1 MKKPIK
7 PLAAIALTAP
17 LAGCGADNQEKPNI
31 ILFLIDD
38 MGWLDT
44 SVSFGEEVYP
54 FNLRHDT
61 PNTASLAE
69 QGVVMTSAYACPV
82 SSPTRTSM
90 MSGMNAAH
98 TRITNYMPTAKDWN
112 PDATDTPSE
121 KLDDTVERTDW
132 NYNGIQ
138 PVGKADIGH
147 CVEITPFPQILKD
160 NGYYTIHTG
169 KSHWAPGGTAAASPY
184 NMGFCVS
191 VAGHVVGKGWGY
203 YAENNFRRIP
213 DEYNQLTIQ
222 NMTEYFGS
230 STHLTEALTIE
241 TLKTLDFPIDN
252 GIPFYLNFC
261 HFAVHTP
268 IHRDPRFF
276 QKYIDRG
283 MDEGQARFAS
293 MCEGMDKSLGDLMA
307 YLEKKNVLDN
317 TIIIFMSDN
326 GGNSENL
333 SKGGERHTQNSPLRE
348 GKASCYEGGIRVP
361 MIVYWK
367 GKIAAGTR
375 LNTPVVAEDLYPT
388 ILEMAGVDEYQ
399 TVQNLDGQSIVRL
412 LTDGSKAVRNAMDK
426 GIITNRKEADS
437 FIVPEAVSGIDPER
451 EVLAHYPH
459 QWKPYQLKDIDYLSS
474 LRKGDWKIIYRHRGQ
489 ALELYNIR
497 QDITERN
504 DLSDSNPEKLQ
515 EMADALSAKLKG
527 YDALMPTFRST
538 GDIVPMPD
546 ELAGRKAICPSDIQP
561 TSQGH

>member
-1 MKKPIK
+1 MAAMT
-7 PLAAIALTAP
+7 LAAP
-17 LAGCGADNQEKPNI
+17 LVGCTSGNQDKPNI
-31 ILFLIDD
+31 ITFIIDD

-44 SVSFGEEVYP
+44 SVAFGEEVYP
-54 FNLRHDT
+54 HNLRHDT
-61 PNTASLAE
+61 PNISRLAE
-69 QGVVMTSAYACPV
+69 EGVIMTSVFACPV
-82 SSPTRTSM
+82 SSPSRTSM

-98 TRITNYMPTAKDWN
+98 TRITNYLAMVKDKN
-112 PDATDTPSE
+112 TDASNTPSE

-132 NYNGIQ
+132 NVNGIQ
-138 PVGKADIGH
+138 PAGMSDIGH
-147 CVEITPFPQILKD
+147 CVHITPYPQILKD

-203 YAENNFRRIP
+203 YAENNYRNVP
-213 DEYNQLTIQ
+213 GNYNQLTIQ
-222 NMTEYFGS
+222 NMTEYLGS
-230 STHLTEALTIE
+230 STHLTEALTLE
-241 TLKTLDFPIDN
+241 SLKTLDYPIDN

-268 IHRDPRFF
+268 ILSDPRFY

-293 MCEGMDKSLGDLMA
+293 MCEGVDKSLGDLMA
-307 YLEKKNVLDN
+307 YLEKKKVLDN
-317 TIIIFMSDN
+317 TIIVFMSDN

-348 GKASCYEGGIRVP
+348 GKASCYDGGTRVP

-375 LNTPVVAEDLYPT
+375 LNTPVVMEDIYPT
-388 ILEMAGVDEYQ
+388 ILEMAGIDNYK
-399 TVQNLDGQSIVRL
+399 TVQNLDGKSIVSL
-412 LTDGSKAVRNAMDK
+412 LTKGSKAVRKAMDK
-426 GIITNRKEADS
+426 GLITNQKEANS
-437 FIVPEAVSGIDPER
+437 YVIPESVSGIDPER

-459 QWKPYQLKDIDYLSS
+459 QWKPYQLHDIDYLSS
-474 LRKGDWKIIYRHRGQ
+474 LRKGDWKIVYRHRQ
-489 ALELYNIR
+489 QTLELYNTR

-504 DLSDSNPEKLQ
+504 DLSGTNPEKLQ
-515 EMADALSAKLKG
+515 EMAQALTAKLKG
-527 YDALMPTFRST
+527 YDALLPTFRST
-538 GDIVPMPD
+538 GEVVPMPD
-546 ELAGRKAICPSDIQP
+546 ELIK
-561 TSQGH
+561 

>member
-1 MKKPIK
+1 MKLSLKSMAAMT
-7 PLAAIALTAP
+7 LAAP
-17 LAGCGADNQEKPNI
+17 LIGCTSGKQDKPNI
-31 ILFLIDD
+31 ITFVIDD

-44 SVSFGEEVYP
+44 SVAFGEEVYP
-54 FNLRHDT
+54 HNLRHDT
-61 PNTASLAE
+61 PNIARLAE
-69 QGVVMTSAYACPV
+69 EGVIMTSAFACPV
-82 SSPTRTSM
+82 SSPSRTSM

-98 TRITNYMPTAKDWN
+98 TRITNYLAMVKDKN
-112 PDATDTPSE
+112 TDASNTPSE

-132 NYNGIQ
+132 NVNGIQ
-138 PVGKADIGH
+138 PAGMSDIGH
-147 CVEITPFPQILKD
+147 CVHVTPYPQILKN

-203 YAENNFRRIP
+203 YAENNYRNVP
-213 DEYNQLTIQ
+213 GNYNQLTIQ
-222 NMTEYFGS
+222 NMTEYLGS
-230 STHLTEALTIE
+230 STHLTEALTLE
-241 TLKTLDFPIDN
+241 SLKTLDYPIDN

-268 IHRDPRFF
+268 ILSDPRFY

-283 MDEGQARFAS
+283 MDKGQARFAS
-293 MCEGMDKSLGDLMA
+293 MCEGVDKSLGDLLA
-307 YLEKKNVLDN
+307 YLEKKKVLDN
-317 TIIIFMSDN
+317 TIIVFMSDN

-348 GKASCYEGGIRVP
+348 GKASCYDGGIRVP

-375 LNTPVVAEDLYPT
+375 LNTPVVMEDIYPT
-388 ILEMAGVDEYQ
+388 ILEMAGIDNYK
-399 TVQNLDGQSIVRL
+399 TVQNLDGKSIVSL
-412 LTDGSKAVRNAMDK
+412 LTKGSKAVRKAMDK
-426 GIITNRKEADS
+426 GLITNQKEANS
-437 FIVPEAVSGIDPER
+437 YVVPESVSGIDPKR

-459 QWKPYQLKDIDYLSS
+459 QWKPYQLHDIDYLSS
-474 LRKGDWKIIYRHRGQ
+474 LRKGDWKIVYRHRQQ
-489 ALELYNIR
+489 ALELYNTR

-504 DLSDSNPEKLQ
+504 DLSGTNPEKLQ
-515 EMADALSAKLKG
+515 EMAQALTAKLKG

-538 GDIVPMPD
+538 GEVIPMPD
-546 ELAGRKAICPSDIQP
+546 ELVK
-561 TSQGH
+561 

>member
-1 MKKPIK
+1 MKLSLKSMAAMT
-7 PLAAIALTAP
+7 LAAP
-17 LAGCGADNQEKPNI
+17 LIGCTSGKQDKPNI
-31 ILFLIDD
+31 ITFVIDD

-44 SVSFGEEVYP
+44 SVAFGEEVYP
-54 FNLRHDT
+54 HNLRHDT
-61 PNTASLAE
+61 PNIARLAE
-69 QGVVMTSAYACPV
+69 EGVIMTSAFACPV
-82 SSPTRTSM
+82 SSPSRTSM

-98 TRITNYMPTAKDWN
+98 TRITNYLAMVKDKN
-112 PDATDTPSE
+112 TDASNTPSE

-132 NYNGIQ
+132 NVNGIQ
-138 PVGKADIGH
+138 PAGMSDIGH
-147 CVEITPFPQILKD
+147 CVHVTPYPQILKN

-203 YAENNFRRIP
+203 YAENNYRNVP
-213 DEYNQLTIQ
+213 GNYNQLTIQ
-222 NMTEYFGS
+222 NMTEYLGS
-230 STHLTEALTIE
+230 STHLTEALTLE
-241 TLKTLDFPIDN
+241 SLKTLDYPIDN

-268 IHRDPRFF
+268 ILSDPRFY

-293 MCEGMDKSLGDLMA
+293 MCEGVDKSLGDLMA
-307 YLEKKNVLDN
+307 YLEKKKVLDN
-317 TIIIFMSDN
+317 TIIVFMSDN

-348 GKASCYEGGIRVP
+348 GKASCYDGGIRVP

-367 GKIAAGTR
+367 GKVAAGTR
-375 LNTPVVAEDLYPT
+375 LNTPVVMEDLYPT
-388 ILEMAGVDEYQ
+388 ILEMAGINSYE
-399 TVQNLDGQSIVRL
+399 TVQDLDGKSIVSL
-412 LTDGSKAVRNAMDK
+412 LTKGSEAVRKAMNK
-426 GIITNRKEADS
+426 GLITNQKEANS
-437 FIVPEAVSGIDPER
+437 YVVPESVSGIDPER

-459 QWKPYQLKDIDYLSS
+459 QWKPYQLHDIDYLSS
-474 LRKGDWKIIYRHRGQ
+474 LRKGDWKIVYRHRQQ
-489 ALELYNIR
+489 ALELYNTR

-504 DLSDSNPEKLQ
+504 DLSGTNPEKLQ
-515 EMADALSAKLKG
+515 EMAQALTAKLKG

-538 GDIVPMPD
+538 GEVIPMPD
-546 ELAGRKAICPSDIQP
+546 ELIK
-561 TSQGH
+561 

>member
-1 MKKPIK
+1 MT
-7 PLAAIALTAP
+7 LAAP
-17 LAGCGADNQEKPNI
+17 LVGCTSGNQDRPNI
-31 ILFLIDD
+31 ITFIIDD

-44 SVSFGEEVYP
+44 SVAFGEEVYP
-54 FNLRHDT
+54 HNLRHDT
-61 PNTASLAE
+61 PNIARLAE
-69 QGVVMTSAYACPV
+69 EGVIMTSAFACPV
-82 SSPTRTSM
+82 SSPSRTSM

-98 TRITNYMPTAKDWN
+98 TRITNYLAMVKDKN
-112 PDATDTPSE
+112 TDASNTPSE

-132 NYNGIQ
+132 NVNGIQ
-138 PVGKADIGH
+138 PDGMSDIGH
-147 CVEITPFPQILKD
+147 CVHVTPYPQILKN

-203 YAENNFRRIP
+203 YAENNYRNVP
-213 DEYNQLTIQ
+213 GNYNQLTIQ
-222 NMTEYFGS
+222 NMTEYLGS
-230 STHLTEALTIE
+230 STHLTEALTLE
-241 TLKTLDFPIDN
+241 SLKTLDYPIDN

-268 IHRDPRFF
+268 ILSDPRFY

-293 MCEGMDKSLGDLMA
+293 MCEGVDKSLGDLMA
-307 YLEKKNVLDN
+307 YLEKKKVLDN
-317 TIIIFMSDN
+317 TIIVFMSDN

-348 GKASCYEGGIRVP
+348 GKASCYDGGTRVP

-375 LNTPVVAEDLYPT
+375 LNTPVVMEDIYPT
-388 ILEMAGVDEYQ
+388 ILEMAGIDSYK
-399 TVQNLDGQSIVRL
+399 TVQNLDGKSIVNL
-412 LTDGSKAVRNAMDK
+412 LTKGSKAVRKAMDK
-426 GIITNRKEADS
+426 GVITNQKEANA
-437 FIVPEAVSGIDPER
+437 FVVPESVSGIDPER
-451 EVLAHYPH
+451 EVLSHYPH
-459 QWKPYQLKDIDYLSS
+459 QWKPYQLHDIDYLSS
-474 LRKGDWKIIYRHRGQ
+474 LRKGDWRIVYRHRQ
-489 ALELYNIR
+489 QVLELYNTR

-504 DLSDSNPEKLQ
+504 DLSGTNPEKLQ
-515 EMADALSAKLKG
+515 EMAKALTAKLKG

-538 GDIVPMPD
+538 GEVIPMPD
-546 ELAGRKAICPSDIQP
+546 ELIK
-561 TSQGH
+561 

>member
-1 MKKPIK
+1 MKLSLKSMAAMT
-7 PLAAIALTAP
+7 LAAP
-17 LAGCGADNQEKPNI
+17 LVGCTSGNQDKPNI
-31 ILFLIDD
+31 ITFIIDD

-44 SVSFGEEVYP
+44 SVAFGEEVYP
-54 FNLRHDT
+54 HNLRHDT
-61 PNTASLAE
+61 PNIARLAE
-69 QGVVMTSAYACPV
+69 EGVIMTSAFACPV
-82 SSPTRTSM
+82 SSPSRTSM

-98 TRITNYMPTAKDWN
+98 TRITNYLAMVKDKN
-112 PDATDTPSE
+112 PDASNTPSE

-132 NYNGIQ
+132 NVNGIQ
-138 PVGKADIGH
+138 PAGMSDIGH
-147 CVEITPFPQILKD
+147 CVHVTPYPQILKD

-203 YAENNFRRIP
+203 YAENNYRNVP
-213 DEYNQLTIQ
+213 GNYNQLTIQ
-222 NMTEYFGS
+222 NMTEYLGS
-230 STHLTEALTIE
+230 STHLTEALTLE
-241 TLKTLDFPIDN
+241 SLKTLDYPIDN

-268 IHRDPRFF
+268 ILSDPRFY
-276 QKYIDRG
+276 QEYIDRG

-293 MCEGMDKSLGDLMA
+293 MCEGVDKSLGDLMA
-307 YLEKKNVLDN
+307 YLEKKKVLDN
-317 TIIIFMSDN
+317 TIIVFMSDN

-348 GKASCYEGGIRVP
+348 GKASCYDGGIRVP

-375 LNTPVVAEDLYPT
+375 LNTPVVMEDIYPT
-388 ILEMAGVDEYQ
+388 ILEMAGINNYK
-399 TVQNLDGQSIVRL
+399 TVQALDGKSIVSL
-412 LTDGSKAVRNAMDK
+412 LTKGSEAVRKAMDK
-426 GIITNRKEADS
+426 GLITNQKEANS
-437 FIVPEAVSGIDPER
+437 YVVPESVSGIDPER

-459 QWKPYQLKDIDYLSS
+459 QWKPYQLHDIDYLSS
-474 LRKGDWKIIYRHRGQ
+474 LRKGDWKIVYRHRQQ
-489 ALELYNIR
+489 ALELYNTR

-504 DLSDSNPEKLQ
+504 DLSGTNPEKLQ
-515 EMADALSAKLKG
+515 EMAKALTAKLKG

-538 GDIVPMPD
+538 GEVIPMPD
-546 ELAGRKAICPSDIQP
+546 ELIE
-561 TSQGH
+561 